1 MVAQEDFMPRSVNVV
16 IASLCFCLVTPQ
28 ASPVEAVGSGQ
39 SQVAPQQNP
48 DASGK
53 YHVGDGVSPPRLL
66 YAVDPDYTERARRMR
81 VQGKVVLSL
90 TVDPQG
96 RPQDVR
102 VLHSLAE
109 KVDKKRRDA
118 ASDLDEKAVE
128 AVEQYRFDPAFL
140 KGKPVP
146 VETTLEVN
154 YQIW

>member
-1 MVAQEDFMPRSVNVV
+1 MPRSANLVL
-16 IASLCFCLVTPQ
+16 ASLFICIVTPQ
-28 ASPVEAVGSGQ
+28 ASPVKAVGSGQ
-39 SQVAPQQNP
+39 SQVAPRQNP

-53 YHVGDGVSPPRLL
+53 YHVGDGVSPPKLL
-66 YAVDPDYTERARRMR
+66 YAVDPEYSDRARRKR

-102 VLHSLAE
+102 ILHSLSE
-109 KVDKKRRDA
+109 KVDKKLQAA

-128 AVEQYRFDPAFL
+128 AIKQYRFDPALL

-146 VETTLEVN
+146 VETTVEVN
-154 YQIW
+154 YRIY